1 MCGRYSNTSMPGD
14 VLQARL
20 AERLRVSVPE
30 SAAGF
35 GRFNIAPTEEVAAVV
50 QDADG
55 RRMTGLRWGLVPT
68 WAKDGTPRFQM
79 INARSETVLERP
91 AYRGLVGSGA
101 SRCLLVADGWYEWQ
115 GAEDPRVPRRPVHFS
130 LASGEP
136 FCFAGLW
143 TRTSA
148 TCTILTCAA
157 NDLARPIHDR
167 MPVVLP
173 DPGAWDAWLD
183 PAVDGPAAT
192 QLLAPLP
199 SPELAVRAA
208 NPVVNRAGHDAPDCL
223 EPELTLL

>member
-1 MCGRYSNTSMPGD
+1 MCGRYSNTSRPGD
-14 VLQARL
+14 PLQARL
-20 AERLRVSVPE
+20 AERLRVTVRV

-50 QDADG
+50 QDGDG
-55 RRMTGLRWGLVPT
+55 RRATALRWGLVPAWT
-68 WAKDGTPRFQM
+68 KDGAPRFQM

-91 AYRGLVGSGA
+91 AYRSLVAGA
-101 SRCLLVADGWYEWQ
+101 AGRCLLLADGWYEWQ

-143 TRTSA
+143 TASSA

-167 MPVVLP
+167 MPVVLAE
-173 DPGAWDAWLD
+173 PGAWDAWLD
-183 PAVDGPAAT
+183 PAVDGAAAVP
-192 QLLAPLP
+192 LLAPLP
-199 SPELAVRAA
+199 SGDLAVRAA

>member
-1 MCGRYSNTSMPGD
+1 MCGRYSNTSTPGD

-35 GRFNIAPTEEVAAVV
+35 GRFNIAPTEEVAAIV
-50 QDADG
+50 QDSEG
-55 RRMTGLRWGLVPT
+55 RRMTALRWGLVPG
-68 WAKDGTPRFQM
+68 WANDGRPRFQM

-91 AYRGLVGSGA
+91 AYRSLVRSA
-101 SRCLLVADGWYEWQ
+101 AQRCLLLADGWYEWQ

-143 TRTSA
+143 TASSA

-167 MPVVLP
+167 MPVVLAEP
-173 DPGAWDAWLD
+173 AAWEAWLD
-183 PAVDGPAAT
+183 PAVDGPAASEV
-192 QLLAPLP
+192 LGPLA
-199 SPELAVRAA
+199 SSELAVRAA
-208 NPVVNRAGHDAPDCL
+208 NPAVNRAGYDAPDCL
-223 EPELTLL
+223 EPELSLL